1 MDSARRQHRPQTV
14 PREAAYRFGDFE
26 FRPGRQLLRG
36 GALVPLGRIAL
47 DLLGALLRARG
58 ELVTK
63 DELFEAAWPGVVVVE
78 NALHQHMR
86 ALRSALGDHSALI
99 VTVARRG
106 YRFEGQGEEIEVGDQ
121 DADASGELPSMP
133 APLTPLIGREDEL
146 PAIERLLAAHRC
158 VTLLGH
164 GGVGK
169 TRLAIEVA
177 RLWEGRGTGP
187 AHWVGLA
194 GIAEGDGVDGAI
206 AAAFGLTGP
215 SSLPPL
221 ARVRAQGQV
230 LPVASPT
237 LAP

>member
-1 MDSARRQHRPQTV
+1 MDRTRTQRQAGRPPPQ
-14 PREAAYRFGDFE
+14 RAFRFGKFE
-26 FRPGRQLLRG
+26 LQPGRQLLRNG
-36 GALVPLGRIAL
+36 SVIPVGRIVL
-47 DLLGALLRARG
+47 ELLGALVRARG
-58 ELVTK
+58 KLVTK

-86 ALRSALGDHSALI
+86 ALRNALGDHSDLI